1 MRGGEDVL
9 GLGGAVGLEADHGL
23 GDGGHGDGGAFGP
36 GFFPGGFGAAV
47 GLRFGVDLADRL
59 AVDGADV
66 ADASRRLQRF
76 APFLRQAFP
85 ELEASGGINESTLLP
100 IAETGV
106 DYISIGAM
114 TKDVKAVDLSMR
126 LSL

>member
-1 MRGGEDVL
+1 MI
-9 GLGGAVGLEADHGL
+9 H
-23 GDGGHGDGGAFGP
+23 
-36 GFFPGGFGAAV
+36 
-47 GLRFGVDLADRL
+47 
-59 AVDGADV
+59 V
-66 ADASRRLQRF
+66 AGTNGKGST
-76 APFLRQAFP
+76 QAMIRAG
-85 ELEASGGINESTLLP
+85 LEASGGINESTLLP